1 MKKSLLWI
9 LVVVIAATMVVSF
22 SLAGCKAEA
31 PAEEAAE
38 AKKPEDIKLGYICK
52 MLTHPWFIQEGWGCQ
67 QKCDELGVQYEAVDT
82 NLDDEENMAAI
93 ENFITRE
100 FDGIA
105 VVTPNIGQGAAISR
119 KCEEAGVAFILIDSA
134 TEEDEDGNIIPMV
147 EMPSFDGGVMG
158 GEALAEIAKE
168 RGFFDEGNIVKV
180 LAIDI
185 PTINVCHDRAMGY
198 KQGLLE
204 NCPELAEED
213 FIIGD
218 SETGMYE
225 DDLEIASAV
234 INANPEATHWI
245 FAGLNDDCGIAPLQI
260 LQEIGFDMDNALA
273 CGLGGNELS
282 LDKFASGCTNYICV
296 FMPSDEEGAA
306 AMQQLYDNITK
317 GDPLEHQYVPG
328 KICTWENYL
337 ESDFFPNG
345 KLKSE
350 Q

>member
-52 MLTHPWFIQEGWGCQ
+52 MLTHPWFIQEDWGCQ

-185 PTINVCHDRAMGY
+185 PTINVVHDRAMG
-198 KQGLLE
+198 
-204 NCPELAEED
+204 
-213 FIIGD
+213 
-218 SETGMYE
+218 
-225 DDLEIASAV
+225 
-234 INANPEATHWI
+234 INRVSWRTV
-245 FAGLNDDCGIAPLQI
+245 LN
-260 LQEIGFDMDNALA
+260 
-273 CGLGGNELS
+273 
-282 LDKFASGCTNYICV
+282 
-296 FMPSDEEGAA
+296 
-306 AMQQLYDNITK
+306 
-317 GDPLEHQYVPG
+317 
-328 KICTWENYL
+328 
-337 ESDFFPNG
+337 
-345 KLKSE
+345 
-350 Q
+350 